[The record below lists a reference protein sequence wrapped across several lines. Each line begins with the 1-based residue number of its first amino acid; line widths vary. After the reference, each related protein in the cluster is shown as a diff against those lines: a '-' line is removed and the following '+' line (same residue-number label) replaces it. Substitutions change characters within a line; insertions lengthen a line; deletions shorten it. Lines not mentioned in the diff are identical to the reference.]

1 MEYRIRRPDGA
12 VRYVH
17 TLGRLTR
24 DAEGHAQIVGTLHD
38 ITDRK
43 HAEEDMRQAQDRL
56 TQFGRLST
64 MGEMAAG
71 LAHEINQPLTAI
83 ANYAQALQRLLA
95 APAPADNE
103 DVEFALGQISG
114 QALRAGEV
122 IRRLRAFVKDRE
134 AHTEVTDA
142 ARLAGDLLVFAES
155 DARLNDIRL
164 RIEAEDDLPSVAC
177 DPVQIQQVV
186 LNLIRNAIDATNEAK
201 PERRE
206 ISIRTRLDD
215 GGDIEIS
222 VEDHGPGIS
231 AQVAQ
236 NLGNPFFT
244 TKPHGTGLGIAI
256 SRSILRAHGGR
267 LSHRPTPGGGATVFF
282 TLPVHAVPE
291 DRG

>member
-1 MEYRIRRPDGA
+1 
-12 VRYVH
+12 V
-17 TLGRLTR
+17 TL
-24 DAEGHAQIVGTLHD
+24 AK
-38 ITDRK
+38 TD
-43 HAEEDMRQAQDRL
+43 
-56 TQFGRLST
+56 
-64 MGEMAAG
+64 
-71 LAHEINQPLTAI
+71 
-83 ANYAQALQRLLA
+83 
-95 APAPADNE
+95 APA
-103 DVEFALGQISG
+103 
-114 QALRAGEV
+114 RT
-122 IRRLRAFVKDRE
+122 RMRL
-134 AHTEVTDA
+134 
-142 ARLAGDLLVFAES
+142 DLES
-155 DARLNDIRL
+155 D
-164 RIEAEDDLPSVAC
+164 LPPVVM
-177 DPVQIQQVV
+177 DTVQIQQVV

-206 ISIRTRLDD
+206 ISIRTRLDG